1 MSPRRAWSGP
11 LATVR
16 ALVDLAL
23 PVTCAAC
30 GRPDHLLCA
39 ACADE
44 LAGCLWPTGPVPAR
58 PWPTPPGLPPVHSAG
73 RYAGPL
79 AAVVAA
85 YKDDSR
91 RDCAGLLGDLLAR
104 SVDAAVAASPGLL
117 ATLGRGDGPV
127 LVVPVP
133 SSAASRRTR
142 GDAPMLALSRRSLAG
157 LDPGEALVAD
167 ALRTRRR
174 VADQAGLGARERAVN
189 LEHAMAV
196 RPRWQPALTGAACV
210 VVDDVLTTGSTLL
223 EATRAL
229 RSGGASAVVA
239 ATICATQRRGGAR
252 AGGPAGA
259 QQTPSQR

>member
-1 MSPRRAWSGP
+1 MSPRRAWPGP
-11 LATVR
+11 IGTLR
-16 ALVDLAL
+16 ALADLAL
-23 PVTCAAC
+23 PVGCAAC

-39 ACADE
+39 ACAVG
-44 LAGCLWPTGPVPAR
+44 LAACLWPAGPIPVR
-58 PWPTPPGLPPVHSAG
+58 PWPAPPGLAPVHSAG

-85 YKDDSR
+85 YKDDGR

-104 SVDAAVAASPGLL
+104 SVDAAIAGSAALV
-117 ATLGRGDGPV
+117 ATLGHGDGPV

-133 SSAASRRTR
+133 SSAASRRRR
-142 GDAPMLALSRRSLAG
+142 GDAPLVTLARRALVG
-157 LDPGEALVAD
+157 LDPDEALLAD

-196 RPRWQPALTGAACV
+196 RPSWEAVVQGAACV

-239 ATICATQRRGGAR
+239 ATICATQRRGR
-252 AGGPAGA
+252 APVGVTAGA
-259 QQTPSQR
+259 QQTPRQP